1 MCRLTP
7 AKDPE
12 VRLRILDHD
21 HRLRARVAMR
31 VVPLVTGTELDDVA
45 KTCLARPNMLGRPML
60 ATFREVMPGP
70 SDWSPG
76 ERELLA
82 AFVSQQNACHYCAGI
97 HTGTA
102 TIGLGSPVTVDML
115 DGWRNAA
122 LEPRVR
128 AAFVL
133 LDAARNPD
141 GPSAADIA
149 AARAAG
155 LSDGAMADAFVVAFG
170 FNLIN
175 RLADAFGFDF
185 DDEDGRLAEAN
196 ALHKLA
202 YQVPAFLLA

>member
-1 MCRLTP
+1 M
-7 AKDPE
+7 
-12 VRLRILDHD
+12 RLRILDQD
-21 HRLRARVAMR
+21 HRFRARVAMR
-31 VVPLVTGTELDDVA
+31 MLPFMTGTEVDDVA
-45 KTCLARPNMLGRPML
+45 KTCLARPNLLGRPML
-60 ATFREVMPGP
+60 AMFREVMRGP

-82 AFVSQQNACHYCAGI
+82 AFVSRQNACRYCAGI

-115 DGWRNAA
+115 DRWRNAA
-122 LEPRVR
+122 LEPRIR

-185 DDEDGRLAEAN
+185 GDEDGRLAEAK
-196 ALHKLA
+196 ALHRLA
-202 YQVPAFLLA
+202 YEVPAFLLA